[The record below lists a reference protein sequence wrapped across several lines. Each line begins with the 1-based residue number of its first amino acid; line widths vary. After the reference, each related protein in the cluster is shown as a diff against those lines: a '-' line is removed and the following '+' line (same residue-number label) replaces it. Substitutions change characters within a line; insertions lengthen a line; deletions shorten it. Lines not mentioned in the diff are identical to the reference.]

1 LKNQLLRRR
10 LTNLL
15 NRLKNPNRRSKKKL
29 LNLNPL
35 KKLLQLSKLMRKP
48 KRLRSNQLLRK
59 KSLPKLKNNPLR
71 ANVKK
76 NPKMANSLKV

>member
-35 KKLLQLSKLMRKP
+35 KKLLPLSKLMRKP
-48 KRLRSNQLLRK
+48 KRLRSNQLLRT
-59 KSLPKLKNNPLR
+59 KSPPKLKNNPLR
-71 ANVKK
+71 SKLNLNKR
-76 NPKMANSLKV
+76 L